1 MLHADTSFQFEV
13 SPMRLGLLAGQ
24 FGPDIR
30 IDYDLILEAE
40 RLGYSSVWTSEA
52 YGSDA
57 IVPLSFIA
65 AKTSRIGLG
74 TAILQMPARSPAMT
88 AMTAMTLDR
97 LSGGRFS
104 LGIGPS
110 GPQVVEGWHGVAY
123 GRPLTRTREYIS
135 IVRKILAREE
145 RLEHEGYHYQIP
157 YTGEG
162 ATGLGKPLKSILHGR
177 ADMKIYTAA
186 ITPSGLAC
194 SGEIADGVFPV
205 WMDPEKSEVLVPY
218 IEEGFSKSE
227 GARSMRNFDLAPFV
241 TCILGDDLERC
252 RIPVKGMLALYIGG
266 MGARGKNFYTD
277 YAARLGYEQ
286 AAQKIQDLYLAGKKS
301 DALAAVPNELA
312 DSISLI
318 GTRERIAER
327 VAAWKQSPA
336 TTLLLGAQQPEAIR
350 LLAELVL

>member
-1 MLHADTSFQFEV
+1 MK
-13 SPMRLGLLAGQ
+13 LGLLTGY

-52 YGSDA
+52 YGCDA
-57 IVPLSFIA
+57 IVPLAFVA
-65 AKTSRIGLG
+65 AKTTTIGLG
-74 TAILQMPARSPAMT
+74 TAIMQMPARTPAMAAMT
-88 AMTAMTLDR
+88 AMTIDR
-97 LSGGRFS
+97 LSGGRFC

-123 GRPLTRTREYIS
+123 GRPLSRTREYVS
-135 IVRKILAREE
+135 IVRKVLAREG
-145 RLEHEGYHYQIP
+145 RLEHHGYHYQIP

-186 ITPSGLAC
+186 ITPKGLAC
-194 SGEIADGVFPV
+194 SGEVANGVFPV
-205 WMDPEKSEVLVPY
+205 WMDPDKPETLVPY
-218 IEEGFSKSE
+218 IEEGFAKRDNAKSP
-227 GARSMRNFDLAPFV
+227 GDFDIAPFV
-241 TCILGDDLERC
+241 TCIVGDDIDNC
-252 RIPVKGMLALYIGG
+252 RMPVKGMLALYIGG

-277 YAARLGYEQ
+277 YAARLGYEE
-286 AAQKIQDLYLAGKKS
+286 AALKIQDLYLDGKK
-301 DALAAVPNELA
+301 AEAMAAVPDELA
-312 DSISLI
+312 DSISLV

-327 VAAWKQSPA
+327 IEAWKKSPA
-336 TTLLLGAQQPEAIR
+336 TTLLLGAQQPEAIQ

>member
-1 MLHADTSFQFEV
+1 
-13 SPMRLGLLAGQ
+13 MRLGLLTGY

-40 RLGYSSVWTSEA
+40 RLGFDSVWTSEA
-52 YGSDA
+52 YGCDA
-57 IVPLSFIA
+57 IVPLAFIA
-65 AKTSRIGLG
+65 AKTTTIGLG
-74 TAILQMPARSPAMT
+74 TAIIQMPARTPAMA

-97 LSGGRFS
+97 LSGGRFR

-123 GRPLTRTREYIS
+123 GRPLTRTREYVS
-135 IVRKILAREE
+135 IVRKVLARED
-145 RLEHEGYHYQIP
+145 RLEHQGHHYQIP

-186 ITPSGLAC
+186 ITPKGLAC
-194 SGEIADGVFPV
+194 SGEVADGVFPV
-205 WMDPEKSEVLVPY
+205 WMDPGKPEALVPY
-218 IEEGFSKSE
+218 IEEGIAKSG
-227 GARSMRNFDLAPFV
+227 GAKKMHDFDIAPFV
-241 TCILGDDLERC
+241 TCIVGDDLDAC
-252 RIPVKGMLALYIGG
+252 RMPVKGMLALYIGG

-277 YAARLGYEQ
+277 YATRLGYEE
-286 AAQKIQDLYLAGKKS
+286 AAIKIQDLYLDGKKGE
-301 DALAAVPNELA
+301 AMAAVPDELA

-318 GTRERIAER
+318 GTPERIAAR
-327 VAAWKQSPA
+327 VQAWKDSAA

-350 LLAELVL
+350 LLAELAL

>member
-1 MLHADTSFQFEV
+1 MK
-13 SPMRLGLLAGQ
+13 LGLLTGY

-52 YGSDA
+52 YGCDA
-57 IVPLSFIA
+57 IVPLAFVA
-65 AKTSRIGLG
+65 AKTTTIGLG
-74 TAILQMPARSPAMT
+74 TAIMQMPARTPAMAAMT
-88 AMTAMTLDR
+88 AMTIDR
-97 LSGGRFS
+97 LSGGRFC

-123 GRPLTRTREYIS
+123 GRPLSRTREYVS
-135 IVRKILAREE
+135 IVRKVLAREG
-145 RLEHEGYHYQIP
+145 RLEHHGYHYQIP

-186 ITPSGLAC
+186 ITPKGLAC
-194 SGEIADGVFPV
+194 SGEVADGVFPV
-205 WMDPEKSEVLVPY
+205 WMDPDKPETLVPY
-218 IEEGFSKSE
+218 IEEGFAKRDNAKSP
-227 GARSMRNFDLAPFV
+227 GDFDIAPFV
-241 TCILGDDLERC
+241 TCIVGDDIDNC
-252 RIPVKGMLALYIGG
+252 RMPVKGMLALYIGG

-277 YAARLGYEQ
+277 YAARLGYEE
-286 AAQKIQDLYLAGKKS
+286 AALKIQDLYLDGKK
-301 DALAAVPNELA
+301 AEAMAAVPDELA
-312 DSISLI
+312 DSISLV

-327 VAAWKQSPA
+327 IEAWKKSPA
-336 TTLLLGAQQPEAIR
+336 TTLLLGAQQPEAIQ

>member
-1 MLHADTSFQFEV
+1 MQ
-13 SPMRLGLLAGQ
+13 LGLLTGY

-52 YGSDA
+52 YGCDA
-57 IVPLSFIA
+57 IVPLAFVA
-65 AKTSRIGLG
+65 AKTTTIGLG
-74 TAILQMPARSPAMT
+74 TAIMQMPARTPAMAAMT
-88 AMTAMTLDR
+88 AMTIDR
-97 LSGGRFS
+97 LSGGRFC

-123 GRPLTRTREYIS
+123 GRPLSRTREYVS
-135 IVRKILAREE
+135 IVRKVLAREG
-145 RLEHEGYHYQIP
+145 RLEHHGYHYQIP

-186 ITPSGLAC
+186 ITPKGLAC
-194 SGEIADGVFPV
+194 SGEVADGVFPV
-205 WMDPEKSEVLVPY
+205 WMDPDKPETLVPY
-218 IEEGFSKSE
+218 IEEGFAKRDGAKSP
-227 GARSMRNFDLAPFV
+227 GDFDIAPFV
-241 TCILGDDLERC
+241 TCIVGDDIDNC
-252 RIPVKGMLALYIGG
+252 RMPVKGMLALYIGG

-277 YAARLGYEQ
+277 YAARLGYEE
-286 AAQKIQDLYLAGKKS
+286 AALKIQDLYLDGKK
-301 DALAAVPNELA
+301 AEAMAAVPDELA
-312 DSISLI
+312 DSVSLV

-327 VAAWKQSPA
+327 IEAWKKSPA
-336 TTLLLGAQQPEAIR
+336 TTLLLGAQQPEAIQ